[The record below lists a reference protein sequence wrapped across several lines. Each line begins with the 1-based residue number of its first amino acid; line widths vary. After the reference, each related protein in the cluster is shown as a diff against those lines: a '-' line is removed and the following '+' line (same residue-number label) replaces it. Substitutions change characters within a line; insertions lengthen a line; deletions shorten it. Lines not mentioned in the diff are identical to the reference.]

1 MRMENVESN
10 AKSSVLV
17 NSSPEEH
24 DEAPAQTTGELT
36 VEDAREYRN
45 ALGKFSTGVAIVT
58 ANTSEGP
65 IGITVNSFASVSMSP
80 ALVLWSVAKHA
91 GRYDVFKNASEFSIQ
106 VLAEDQYQE
115 AMHFAKNADD
125 FDSDLWQLQD
135 GKPPVS
141 KSALA
146 SFVCEL
152 EVTYDGGD
160 HTIVV
165 GRVKQFSQREGSPLV
180 FSAGEFG
187 TFEKSGTIKK

>member
-10 AKSSVLV
+10 AESSVSL
-17 NSSPEEH
+17 NSEH
-24 DEAPAQTTGELT
+24 DELDNTEPQNASTLT
-36 VEDAREYRN
+36 VEETRDYRN

-58 ANTSEGP
+58 VNTSDGP
-65 IGITVNSFASVSMSP
+65 IGITINSFASVSMSP
-80 ALVLWSVAKHA
+80 ALILWSVAKHA
-91 GRYDVFKNASEFSIQ
+91 GRYDVFKDASEFSIQ

-115 AMHFAKNADD
+115 AMHFAKNASD
-125 FDSDLWQLQD
+125 FDANSWHLPK
-135 GKPPVS
+135 GKPPIS

-146 SFVCEL
+146 SFECER

-165 GRVKQFSQREGSPLV
+165 GRVKRYSQRAGNPLV

-187 TFEKSGTIKK
+187 TFQKSGLNK

>member
-10 AKSSVLV
+10 IESSVPH
-17 NSSPEEH
+17 NSH
-24 DEAPAQTTGELT
+24 DEEPDTAEAQTSSTPSAEET
-36 VEDAREYRN
+36 RQYRN

-58 ANTSEGP
+58 ANTSDGP
-65 IGITVNSFASVSMSP
+65 IGITINSFSSVSMSP

-91 GRYDVFKNASEFSIQ
+91 GRYEVFTDASEFAIQ

-115 AMHFAKNADD
+115 AMHFAKNANE
-125 FDSDLWQLQD
+125 FDTNNWHVQE
-135 GKPPVS
+135 GRPPIS

-146 SFVCEL
+146 SFECEL

-165 GRVKQFSQREGSPLV
+165 GRVKRYSQRAGNPLV

-187 TFEKSGTIKK
+187 TFKKAG

>member
-10 AKSSVLV
+10 AESSVPL
-17 NSSPEEH
+17 NSQH
-24 DEAPAQTTGELT
+24 DEPDNTTEAQSISTLT
-36 VEDAREYRN
+36 AEETRQYRN

-58 ANTSEGP
+58 ANTSDGP
-65 IGITVNSFASVSMSP
+65 IGITINSFASVSMSP

-91 GRYDVFKNASEFSIQ
+91 GRYEVFKDAAEFSIQ

-115 AMHFAKNADD
+115 AMHFAKNANE
-125 FDSDLWQLQD
+125 FDAKNWHLQE
-135 GKPPVS
+135 GKPPKS
-141 KSALA
+141 KCALA
-146 SFVCEL
+146 SFECER

-165 GRVKQFSQREGSPLV
+165 GRVKRYSQRAGNPLV

-187 TFEKSGTIKK
+187 TFQESSVNK

>member
-10 AKSSVLV
+10 AESSVPL
-17 NSSPEEH
+17 SSHDEEH
-24 DEAPAQTTGELT
+24 DTTESQSTNTLSAEET
-36 VEDAREYRN
+36 RQYRN

-58 ANTSEGP
+58 AHTSEGP
-65 IGITVNSFASVSMSP
+65 IGITINSFASVSMSP

-91 GRYDVFKNASEFSIQ
+91 GRYDVFKDASEFSIQ
-106 VLAEDQYQE
+106 VLAEDQYEE
-115 AMHFAKNADD
+115 AMHFAKNADE
-125 FDSDLWQLQD
+125 FDTNSWHLQD
-135 GKPPVS
+135 GKPPIS

-146 SFVCEL
+146 SFECDR

-165 GRVKQFSQREGSPLV
+165 GRVKRYSQRTGNPLI

-187 TFEKSGTIKK
+187 TFQKPA